1 MLKTLKELKVRPGDR
16 VRHNL
21 PHSEPGDVYKVTHVS
36 NSGQVYAD
44 PSLFRADPSLFRL
57 DMTSPY
63 WEVIE
68 RHRDRSPEGVKN
80 FLQQI
85 NDLVVQNGY
94 RGIVEIKV
102 ADADGFNVAWDATGK
117 LVMNQHWR
125 GEKDE

>member
-1 MLKTLKELKVRPGDR
+1 MLKTLKELNVRPGDK

-21 PHSEPGDVYKVTHVS
+21 PNSRPGDVYKVTHVS
-36 NSGQVYAD
+36 NSGQVY
-44 PSLFRADPSLFRL
+44 ADPSLFRL

-68 RHRDRSPEGVKN
+68 RHRDRSPEGVKK

-94 RGIVEIKV
+94 LGIVEIKV

-117 LVMNQHWR
+117 LAMNQHWR